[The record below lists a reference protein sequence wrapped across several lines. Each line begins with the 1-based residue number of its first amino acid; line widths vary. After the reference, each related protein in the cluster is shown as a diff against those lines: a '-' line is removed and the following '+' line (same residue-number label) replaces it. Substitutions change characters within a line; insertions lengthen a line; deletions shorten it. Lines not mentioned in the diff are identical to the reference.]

1 VPPIPSESLEGLLSE
16 LLQEDLTMSRKT
28 EILHELRVANTQ
40 DHQDFASLN
49 KNLETLK
56 TQKEDL
62 VVSNSMLF
70 RKLGIE
76 EAKGEDKQKIEEKT
90 FSETVT
96 LEDLLK

>member
-1 VPPIPSESLEGLLSE
+1 MPPIPAEQLESLLSE
-16 LLQEDLTMSRKT
+16 LLKEDLEVSRKT
-28 EILHELRVANTQ
+28 EILHEFRVANTQ
-40 DHQDFASLN
+40 DHQDFEKLN

-76 EAKGEDKQKIEEKT
+76 EAKGDDKQKIEEKT

>member
-1 VPPIPSESLEGLLSE
+1 MPPIPSESLEGLLSE